1 MHSWP
6 CLFFI
11 LAAIQI
17 NMSKTEDKFNRR
29 RLRGSYISV
38 IVSISLVLT
47 LLGLISIIILKAQ
60 QLEKDTKENYTFTV
74 LLKNDASQ
82 SSVRQFMKELD
93 VAPYVK
99 ETAFISKEDAAEIMK
114 EELDEDFL
122 EFYGSNPLPDAIDIN
137 LKAEYVDKAKLETIK
152 TELQANPIVDELAYD
167 ADFIEIV
174 TEKLG
179 LIVTY
184 LLGGSVL
191 LLLIA
196 IALINS
202 SIRLTIYSKR
212 FLIKTMQ
219 LVGATRRF
227 IQKPFIIRSLK
238 LGVTGS
244 LIAITILAT
253 MVFLVQQYLPE
264 FITLEETKILGVTAG
279 VMVILG
285 MLISWL
291 STWIAVNKYLNLNTD
306 EIHF

>member
-1 MHSWP
+1 
-6 CLFFI
+6 
-11 LAAIQI
+11 
-17 NMSKTEDKFNRR
+17 MSKTEEKFNKK

-60 QLEKDTKENYTFTV
+60 QLEKDTKENYNFTV

-82 SSVRQFMKELD
+82 SSIRQFMKELD
-93 VAPYVK
+93 VAPFVK
-99 ETAFISKEDAAEIMK
+99 ETEFISKEDAAEIMK
-114 EELDEDFL
+114 EELDQEFL
-122 EFYGSNPLPDAIDIN
+122 EFFGSNPLPDAIDIN
-137 LKAEYVDKAKLETIK
+137 LKAEYVEKAKLEEIK
-152 TELQANPIVDELAYD
+152 TELQGNSIVDELAYD
-167 ADFIEIV
+167 AEFIEIV
-174 TEKLG
+174 TEKLK

-191 LLLIA
+191 FLLIA

-219 LVGATRRF
+219 LVGATRMF

-238 LGVTGS
+238 LGFTGS
-244 LIAITILAT
+244 IIAIGILSG
-253 MVFLVQQYLPE
+253 LVLVVQRYLPE
-264 FITLEETKILGVTAG
+264 FITIEETAVLGITAG
-279 VMVILG
+279 VMVLLG
-285 MLISWL
+285 MIISWV
-291 STWIAVNKYLNLNTD
+291 STLVAVNKYLNLNTD

>member
-1 MHSWP
+1 
-6 CLFFI
+6 
-11 LAAIQI
+11 
-17 NMSKTEDKFNRR
+17 MSKTEDKFNRR

>member
-1 MHSWP
+1 
-6 CLFFI
+6 
-11 LAAIQI
+11 
-17 NMSKTEDKFNRR
+17 MSKTEEKFNKK

-60 QLEKDTKENYTFTV
+60 QLEKDTKENYNFTV
-74 LLKNDASQ
+74 LLKNNASQ

-114 EELDEDFL
+114 EELNQEFL
-122 EFYGSNPLPDAIDIN
+122 EFFGSNPLPDAIDIN
-137 LKAEYVDKAKLETIK
+137 LKAEYVEKAKLEEIK

-167 ADFIEIV
+167 AEFIEIV
-174 TEKLG
+174 TEKLK

-219 LVGATRRF
+219 LVGATRLF
-227 IQKPFIIRSLK
+227 IQKPFIIRSLR
-238 LGVTGS
+238 LGFIGS
-244 LIAITILAT
+244 VIAILILT
-253 MVFLVQQYLPE
+253 GLVLLVQRYLPE
-264 FITLEETKILGVTAG
+264 FITIEETAVLGTTAG

-285 MLISWL
+285 MIISWL
-291 STWIAVNKYLNLNTD
+291 STLVAVNKYLNLNTD

>member
-1 MHSWP
+1 
-6 CLFFI
+6 
-11 LAAIQI
+11 
-17 NMSKTEDKFNRR
+17 MSKTEEKFNRK

-60 QLEKDTKENYTFTV
+60 QLEKDTKENYNFTV
-74 LLKNDASQ
+74 LLKNNASQ

-114 EELDEDFL
+114 EELDQEFL
-122 EFYGSNPLPDAIDIN
+122 EFFGNNPLPDAIDIN
-137 LKAEYVDKAKLETIK
+137 LKAEYVEKATLEEIK

-167 ADFIEIV
+167 AEFIEIV
-174 TEKLG
+174 TEKLK

-219 LVGATRRF
+219 LVGATRLF
-227 IQKPFIIRSLK
+227 IQKPFIIRSLR
-238 LGVTGS
+238 LGFIGS
-244 LIAITILAT
+244 VIAILILT
-253 MVFLVQQYLPE
+253 GLVLLVQRYLPE
-264 FITLEETKILGVTAG
+264 FITIDETAVLGITAG

-285 MLISWL
+285 MIISWL
-291 STWIAVNKYLNLNTD
+291 STLVAVNKYLNLNTD